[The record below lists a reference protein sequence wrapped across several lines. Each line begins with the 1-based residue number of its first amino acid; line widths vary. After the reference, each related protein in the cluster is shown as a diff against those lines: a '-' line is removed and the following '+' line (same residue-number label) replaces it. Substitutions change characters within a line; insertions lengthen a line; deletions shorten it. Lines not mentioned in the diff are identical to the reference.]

1 MDKDRH
7 MGEAAVVFSWSQTC
21 VPMFFLT
28 LAGAV
33 RPRRA
38 IMSTSTDTGGI
49 LTSKT
54 AMVK

>member
-1 MDKDRH
+1 MDRARH
-7 MGEAAVVFSWSQTC
+7 MGGAAVVFSWSQIY
-21 VPMFFLT
+21 VPTFFQT
-28 LAGAV
+28 SAGAV

-54 AMVK
+54 ATAK